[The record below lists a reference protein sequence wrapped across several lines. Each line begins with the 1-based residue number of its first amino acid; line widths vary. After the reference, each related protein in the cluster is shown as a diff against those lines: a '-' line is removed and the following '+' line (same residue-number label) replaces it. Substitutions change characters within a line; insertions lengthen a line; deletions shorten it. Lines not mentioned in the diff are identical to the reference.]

1 MMRTGAVAIVLLG
14 VAGLLLSSCSDDEE
28 SPAPGT
34 SVGGSGGDV
43 GGSGGTSAGT
53 SAGTGGAT
61 GGDGGGGGGAVE
73 PRDTFYVDG
82 STLRDP
88 CGEEVVLRGANKG
101 SAFPNDT
108 DQTYLPGLEQT
119 GANAVRFTFRV
130 QYNNSSAEDVD
141 TALQA
146 AADNHMVAIPAL
158 WDATGDW
165 SQLGFAVDY
174 WLDPAMVA
182 VLQQHEA
189 HTLLNIANEPG
200 TSSVTDDQF
209 RTEYSDAISRLRA
222 AGLHMP
228 IVIDA
233 ANWGRN
239 EDYILDNGVYL
250 LQQDPDQNVIF
261 SWHPWDTQQPA
272 SRYEDAFDGAQALGL
287 CLIVGEFSSV
297 GVNYNNPID
306 YQSIMQL
313 AEQKGI
319 GWLWWW
325 WRSSDGHALTSD
337 GIYGNWANVGEEVVV
352 TSAHGIEHTSVRS
365 HFLTN
370 GTCN

>member
-1 MMRTGAVAIVLLG
+1 MGLLG
-14 VAGLLLSSCSDDEE
+14 IALLAHCSADEDDPGAATSTAGSAGE
-28 SPAPGT
+28 ST
-34 SVGGSGGDV
+34 
-43 GGSGGTSAGT
+43 GGTSGA
-53 SAGTGGAT
+53 GGAP
-61 GGDGGGGGGAVE
+61 GGSAAAGGGAGGGGTV

-88 CGEEVVLRGANKG
+88 CGEPVVLRGANKG
-101 SAFPNDT
+101 SAFPGDQ
-108 DQTYLPGLEQT
+108 DQTYLPGLAQT
-119 GANAVRFTFRV
+119 GANAARFTFRV

-146 AADNHMVAIPAL
+146 ARDHHMVGIPAL

-165 SQLGFAVDY
+165 SQLGFAVDF
-174 WLDPAMVA
+174 WLDAAMVA
-182 VLQQHEA
+182 VLQQHQG

-200 TSSVTDDQF
+200 QSSVTDEQF
-209 RTEYSDAISRLRA
+209 RTEYSDALSRLRA

-239 EDYILDNGVYL
+239 EAYLLDNGAYL
-250 LQQDPDQNVIF
+250 LQQDPDHNVIF
-261 SWHPWDTQQPA
+261 SWHPWDTNQPA
-272 SRYEDAFDGAQALGL
+272 SRYETAFDAAQSLGL

-297 GVNYNNPID
+297 GVNYTAPID

-313 AEQKGI
+313 AQQKGI

-325 WRSSDGHALTSD
+325 WRSDDGHALTDD
-337 GIYGNWANVGEEVVV
+337 GVYGHWVNAGEEVVV
-352 TSAHGIEHTSVRS
+352 SSAFGIEQTSQRS
-365 HFLTN
+365 DYLTQ
-370 GTCN
+370 GSCE